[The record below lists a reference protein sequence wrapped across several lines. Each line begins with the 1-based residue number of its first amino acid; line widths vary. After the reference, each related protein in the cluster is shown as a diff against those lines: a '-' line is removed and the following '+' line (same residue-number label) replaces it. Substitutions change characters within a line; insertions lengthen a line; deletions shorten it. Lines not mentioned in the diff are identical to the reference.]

1 MHSRRK
7 TFQPLVRMGHPKLFG
22 ADQENYSHAQGAS
35 GGMLSYFRHRI
46 TNAITEGFNS
56 RIHSIKSA
64 ARGFRNF
71 ANYHLR
77 ILSCCGKL
85 EMAPDGCN

>member
-1 MHSRRK
+1 
-7 TFQPLVRMGHPKLFG
+7 
-22 ADQENYSHAQGAS
+22 
-35 GGMLSYFRHRI
+35 MLSYFRHRI